1 MWKTLTGG
9 LELILIHV
17 LPGHC
22 HSESRRG
29 AVVPAT
35 AFPSGRQPVAAQTAH
50 TPQLSLSLS
59 LQTEIWRAECKHD
72 KMLAHRLD
80 LNGR

>member
-1 MWKTLTGG
+1 M
-9 LELILIHV
+9 ELILIHV

-35 AFPSGRQPVAAQTAH
+35 AFPSGRQPVAAQTAQ
-50 TPQLSLSLS
+50 TSLPALSLSLS
-59 LQTEIWRAECKHD
+59 LSLSSPQTKIWRAECKHD
-72 KMLAHRLD
+72 KMLGHCLHF
-80 LNGR
+80 NGR

>member
-1 MWKTLTGG
+1 M
-9 LELILIHV
+9 ELILIHV

-35 AFPSGRQPVAAQTAH
+35 AFPSGRQPVAAQTAQ
-50 TPQLSLSLS
+50 TSLPALSLSLS
-59 LQTEIWRAECKHD
+59 LS
-72 KMLAHRLD
+72 LLPRLKFGAQNANTIKCWVIAFTSMGD
-80 LNGR
+80 N